1 MNKMQRDRRQTF
13 EISHRTIIFT
23 VLFLVF
29 LFVVK
34 QISGILVG
42 IFIAYLIMT
51 AVNPLVTLLE
61 KIKIPRQLSAL
72 GILVIILA
80 AIASGVAAL
89 IPPIVDQTGA
99 FLNQLPKLM
108 AELGIR
114 LDQSLLSNQLGS
126 IPQNAFKFITGAFS
140 NALAVFTILV
150 MSYYLILERKNVSS
164 RLTQFFGDE
173 EEKVEN
179 ILMKIESRIG
189 AWIRGQ
195 VILSFIIGV
204 AVYTGLISLSIPYA
218 LPLGIIAGLLEIIPN
233 IGPTVSMIPAAI
245 VGFTISPIHGGAV
258 ILLYFL
264 VQQFENYLI
273 VPLVMKKAVGLNP
286 LVTLISLM
294 IGLTLY
300 GPLGAILSIPI
311 VLVSEVL
318 IPYFMNLSAKNSA
331 KV

>member
-29 LFVVK
+29 MSVVK

-51 AVNPLVTLLE
+51 AVNPVVTLLE
-61 KIKIPRQLSAL
+61 RFKIPRQLSAL

-114 LDQSLLSNQLGS
+114 LDQSLLSSQLGS

-189 AWIRGQ
+189 GWIRGQ
-195 VILSFIIGV
+195 IILSLIIGV
-204 AVYTGLISLSIPYA
+204 AVYIGLISLSIPYA
-218 LPLGIIAGLLEIIPN
+218 VPLGIIAGLLEVIPN
-233 IGPTVSMIPAAI
+233 VGPTVSMIPAAI

-311 VLVSEVL
+311 VLISVVL